1 MSQSS
6 RTPAGNSNGSASDSP
21 SGAAGGDRRFAVA
34 QATRDQRVVLDAD
47 AIRRALVR
55 IAHEILEHHS
65 DPARLVLVGMRTRGV
80 PLAERIAE
88 SILSFE
94 GVAVTTGALDISLH
108 RDDLSMREFPPT
120 VHPSDLPESLDDRV
134 IVLLDDV
141 LFTGRSIRAAL
152 DALIDYGRPAAIEL
166 AVLVDRGHRELPI
179 RPDYVG
185 KNLPTHRSDAVEVH
199 LSETDESDAVIVRAG
214 IDTGD
219 AVKSTHPTSTSTS
232 TSTSASTSER
242 RGQGR

>member
-1 MSQSS
+1 M
-6 RTPAGNSNGSASDSP
+6 
-21 SGAAGGDRRFAVA
+21 
-34 QATRDQRVVLDAD
+34 DAD

-55 IAHEILEHHS
+55 IAHEILEHHAEVS
-65 DPARLVLVGMRTRGV
+65 RLVLVGMRTRGV
-80 PLAERIAE
+80 PLGERIAE
-88 SILSFE
+88 AILRFE
-94 GVAVTTGALDISLH
+94 GVTVATGALDISLH

-185 KNLPTHRSDAVEVH
+185 KNLPTQRSDVVEV
-199 LSETDESDAVIVRAG
+199 LLTETDDIDAVVVRAG
-214 IDTGD
+214 VEKDGLKTESD
-219 AVKSTHPTSTSTS
+219 PSSTAAT
-232 TSTSASTSER
+232 ER
-242 RGQGR
+242 RGRGS

>member
-1 MSQSS
+1 M
-6 RTPAGNSNGSASDSP
+6 
-21 SGAAGGDRRFAVA
+21 
-34 QATRDQRVVLDAD
+34 DAD
-47 AIRRALVR
+47 AIRRAMVR
-55 IAHEILEHHS
+55 IAHEILEHHADVS
-65 DPARLVLVGMRTRGV
+65 RLVLVGMRTRGV
-80 PLAERIAE
+80 PLGERIAE
-88 SILSFE
+88 AILRFE
-94 GVAVTTGALDISLH
+94 GVTVATGALDISLH

-185 KNLPTHRSDAVEVH
+185 KNLPTQRSDVVEV
-199 LSETDESDAVIVRAG
+199 LLTETDDIDAVVVRAG
-214 IDTGD
+214 VEKDGLKTESD
-219 AVKSTHPTSTSTS
+219 PSSTAAT
-232 TSTSASTSER
+232 ER
-242 RGQGR
+242 RGRGS